1 MYIINGVVFGLVL
14 SVLVGPVFF
23 MLLQTS
29 IQYGFKK
36 ALLVAIGISLSDIF
50 YISLAYFGLAA
61 VLERSGVQAYLGYG
75 GGSVLILFG
84 LASILKKSIVGNP
97 AYQTKSVDGFY
108 RFISRGLLVNGMSPF
123 VLIFWLGTMSLAT
136 VKYAYRGYELLAFFV
151 SMLLIVFGVDC
162 LKAHLA
168 NKLRSVITKRLM
180 KIINAVVGI
189 TLIGFGL
196 RMFFYSW

>member
-50 YISLAYFGLAA
+50 YISLAYFGLAT
-61 VLERSGVQAYLGYG
+61 VLERSGIQVYLGYG
-75 GGSVLILFG
+75 GGTILILFG
-84 LASILKKSIVGNP
+84 LASILKKAKVGTL
-97 AYQTKSVDGFY
+97 ADHTKSGEGFY
-108 RFISRGLLVNGMSPF
+108 RFITRGFLVNGMSPF

-136 VKYAYRGYELLAFFV
+136 VEYAYRGYELLAFFV
-151 SMLLIVFGVDC
+151 SMLFIVFGVDC
-162 LKAHLA
+162 LKAYLA

-180 KIINAVVGI
+180 RIINVMVGI
-189 TLIGFGL
+189 TLVGFGL